1 MQFKLVICGLDSV
14 EARRWINA
22 TLVNLVDSDNPE
34 SLKPLIDGGTEG
46 LYLCFPIKPD
56 LTGLSEGF
64 KGQARVILPTVTSC
78 YECSLDMLNKPTTFP
93 ICTIAN
99 TPRLPEHC
107 IEWASVLEWPKV
119 HGGELVQF
127 KPVWGI
133 YKRSCREET

>member
-1 MQFKLVICGLDSV
+1 MAAQKVFIYVM
-14 EARRWINA
+14 
-22 TLVNLVDSDNPE
+22 
-34 SLKPLIDGGTEG
+34 
-46 LYLCFPIKPD
+46 FPIKPD
-56 LTGLSEGF
+56 VTGLSEGF

-119 HGGELVQF
+119 KGGTSHISSSGRL
-127 KPVWGI
+127 I
-133 YKRSCREET
+133 ASISLCRYETRHR

>member
-1 MQFKLVICGLDSV
+1 
-14 EARRWINA
+14 
-22 TLVNLVDSDNPE
+22 VNLVDPENPE

-46 LYLCFPIKPD
+46 LYLSSLIKPD
-56 LTGLSEGF
+56 VTGLSEGF

-119 HGGELVQF
+119 KGGTVIFL
-127 KPVWGI
+127 P
-133 YKRSCREET
+133 TTA